1 MAGLMA
7 RGGGAP
13 PMAPGGPGSAPAAP
27 AGPMPGPGGNGQ
39 ARKAS
44 PEEQRT
50 YEDFVGQLIN
60 VAYEEG
66 TANMIAS
73 QLQNAQDPVEAVA
86 NAAAIVVSRVA
97 SSAGENQVP
106 VTRPMIVRATAELV
120 GDIGKNMA
128 ESVGAQPLD
137 DNQFQGAYL
146 RAMDLLGQQASQ
158 MRQGGGAEMPPG
170 GPEAPAGP
178 GMAAAGPPPAPGG
191 GLMPRMAPGG

>member
-1 MAGLMA
+1 MAGLMT

-13 PMAPGGPGSAPAAP
+13 SMPPAAGGEAMPPRAGASAPP
-27 AGPMPGPGGNGQ
+27 GNGQ
-39 ARKAS
+39 GRKAT

-50 YEDFVGQLIN
+50 YEDFVGQLVN
-60 VAYEEG
+60 VAYEDG

-73 QLQNAQDPVEAVA
+73 QLQNAEDPVEAVA

-128 ESVGAQPLD
+128 ESVGVKPLD

-158 MRQGGGAEMPPG
+158 MQQGGGGEMPPG
-170 GPEAPAGP
+170 GPEAPAGAE
-178 GMAAAGPPPAPGG
+178 MAAAAPPPAAGG
-191 GLMPRMAPGG
+191 GLMPRMAPGA